1 MKVTLYG
8 RDSSCQF
15 NIDQKD
21 LLISGKYL
29 GGDDNSCFIAIFR
42 SIGFEDDLSW
52 YVGSLFLQNYY
63 VYFDMT
69 PADENGQ
76 DYL

>member
-1 MKVTLYG
+1 M
-8 RDSSCQF
+8 
-15 NIDQKD
+15 
-21 LLISGKYL
+21 
-29 GGDDNSCFIAIFR
+29 GGNDNSCFIAIFR

-52 YVGSLFLQNYY
+52 YVGSMFLQNYY

-69 PADENGQ
+69 PADEHGQ